1 MEHKN
6 TAKQEAPPIASE
18 INEQVSPLL
27 KKITEN
33 LKQIGLI
40 FGAVILVAAVITGYR
55 YYRVKTLQNAQAQW
69 GHILIQNNPEQRIKD
84 LETFLPEAPDTIQ
97 PAIRLQI
104 ASQAL
109 EHEDYDRSA
118 ASWKKIAANP
128 PEQELETIAEIGLA
142 EALHLQGQTA
152 QALDILKQ
160 LQQKAPEAFKQN
172 IHYALA
178 AMAEASRDWTASL
191 QAYEQLKSESDLTG
205 TNSEYIDHKIDQ
217 LQQKIQQGK
226 SS

>member
-1 MEHKN
+1 MERKN
-6 TAKQEAPPIASE
+6 PAQPEAPPLASE

-27 KKITEN
+27 KKLTEN

-40 FGAVILVAAVITGYR
+40 FGAIILVAAVITGYR
-55 YYRVKTLQNAQAQW
+55 YYRMKTLENAQAKW
-69 GHILIQNNPEQRIKD
+69 GHILIQDEPEQRITN
-84 LETFLPEAPDTIQ
+84 LQAFLPEAPNALQ

-109 EHEDYDRSA
+109 KHGDYDLAA
-118 ASWKKIAANP
+118 ASWKTIAANHP
-128 PEQELETIAEIGLA
+128 DQELETIARIGLA
-142 EALHLQGQTA
+142 EALHLQGQTG

-172 IHYALA
+172 ILYALA
-178 AMAEASRDWTASL
+178 AMAESNRDWAASV
-191 QAYEQLKSESDLTG
+191 QAYEQLKSESDVTG
-205 TNSEYIDHKIDQ
+205 TNSEYIDHKITQ